1 MPSEE
6 SVSPAAAIARAAEY
20 ALRSV
25 PDIPEGLTVEVA
37 DGHVTLRGEAAWE
50 YEREAA
56 ERAVRAAAGVRAI
69 TNLIRLRP
77 APPIALLPPHHRLRT
92 REDGWVA
99 REDVLVECERY
110 FEGLMLQVREASTAQ
125 LRELAATLARDL
137 VLERWDPVQDRWVP
151 DRDPVIE
158 RLKEE
163 QGLSG

>member
-25 PDIPEGLTVEVA
+25 PDIRERLTVEVA
-37 DGHVTLRGEAAWE
+37 DGHVTLRGEAACE

-77 APPIALLPPHHRLRT
+77 ALPITLLPPHHRLRS

-110 FEGLMLQVREASTAQ
+110 FEGLML
-125 LRELAATLARDL
+125 
-137 VLERWDPVQDRWVP
+137 
-151 DRDPVIE
+151 
-158 RLKEE
+158 
-163 QGLSG
+163 